1 MEPIFFVPLAL
12 GILLV
17 IALLLVYSYA
27 LKGRGEEPRIYP
39 DTDFSNPAGFR
50 VVSLPG
56 DETLTRGR
64 NLLREGRLAELE
76 FTADPGRPFFLRI
89 CPTGGSLGL
98 DGLNT
103 AFEQRSVFQLEGTR
117 VVLLQTPG
125 GPALA
130 LWQRGGFDY
139 ALWFE
144 ETEMGLI
151 GGLVDDFVTQ
161 TVTVKS

>member
-17 IALLLVYSYA
+17 MALLLVYSYA

-39 DTDFSNPAGFR
+39 DTDFSHPAGFR

-56 DETLTRGR
+56 DETLTRGQ

-76 FTADPGRPFFLRI
+76 FFADPGRPFVLRV
-89 CPTGGSLGL
+89 CPAGGDLGL
-98 DGLNT
+98 DDLNA
-103 AFEQRSVFQLEGTR
+103 AFDQRSVFQLDDTR
-117 VVLLQTPG
+117 VVLLQSPG

-130 LWQRGGFDY
+130 LWGRGGFDY

-144 ETEMGLI
+144 DTEMGLI

-161 TVTVKS
+161 TAAVKT

>member
-17 IALLLVYSYA
+17 IVLLLVYSYA

-56 DETLTRGR
+56 DETLTRGQ

-76 FTADPGRPFFLRI
+76 FTVDPGRPFFLRV
-89 CPTGGSLGL
+89 CPTGGDLGL
-98 DGLNT
+98 DDLNA
-103 AFEQRSVFQLEGTR
+103 AFDQRTVLYLDDTR
-117 VVLLQTPG
+117 VVLLQSPG

-130 LWQRGGFDY
+130 LWGRGGFDY

-151 GGLVDDFVTQ
+151 GGLVDDFVAQ

>member
-17 IALLLVYSYA
+17 MALLLVYSYA

-39 DTDFSNPAGFR
+39 DTDFSHPAGFL

-64 NLLREGRLAELE
+64 ILLREGRLAELE
-76 FTADPGRPFFLRI
+76 FFAAPGRPFILRV
-89 CPTGGSLGL
+89 CPAGGELGL
-98 DGLNT
+98 DDLNA
-103 AFEQRSVFQLEGTR
+103 AFDQRTVLYLDDTR
-117 VVLLQTPG
+117 VVLLQSPG

-130 LWQRGGFDY
+130 LWGRGGFDY

-151 GGLVDDFVTQ
+151 GGLVEDFVAE
-161 TVTVKS
+161 TVTVNS